1 MYERERILTYWN
13 ATGHIRSPLTGLTL
27 DHRILRP
34 VVMLKNV
41 IELCVGL
48 EISSGKAAALAGS
61 DLCANAPKAILIEGV
76 LQQMNTTQTPDLL
89 LGNLL
94 ALCENVHLRDF
105 AALSGAL
112 HVASS
117 CYHRTHSDTTASFLV
132 RMVVFSRDNQEELA
146 FVTAC
151 VKQQPLSA
159 PRTCK
164 SRPGSQGGIVVKC
177 CALDCMSEEPG
188 AIASVSVAE
197 EDAVSVACH
206 SWKLSYVCGHD
217 MMTQNS
223 F

>member
-1 MYERERILTYWN
+1 MY
-13 ATGHIRSPLTGLTL
+13 
-27 DHRILRP
+27 
-34 VVMLKNV
+34 
-41 IELCVGL
+41 
-48 EISSGKAAALAGS
+48 
-61 DLCANAPKAILIEGV
+61 
-76 LQQMNTTQTPDLL
+76 
-89 LGNLL
+89 
-94 ALCENVHLRDF
+94 LRDF
-105 AALSGAL
+105 AARCGAL
-112 HVASS
+112 HVASA

-217 MMTQNS
+217 DTEFFLVCLVVPRALLAAAAPFTMDRCSIGGPWWFTEP
-223 F
+223 